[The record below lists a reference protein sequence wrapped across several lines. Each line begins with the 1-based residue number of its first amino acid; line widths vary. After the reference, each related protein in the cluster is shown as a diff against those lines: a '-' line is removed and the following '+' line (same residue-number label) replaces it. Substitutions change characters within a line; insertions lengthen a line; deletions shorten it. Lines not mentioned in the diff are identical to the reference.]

1 MRIASKLTIVLCCFL
16 VIGFPQPV
24 SSMEMDLGE
33 FTDHKYDTPVST
45 EAAMRAPAAKL
56 NPPKLSM
63 ANLEIRLTGVI
74 SADP

>member
-1 MRIASKLTIVLCCFL
+1 MRIASKPLTIVLCCFL

-45 EAAMRAPAAKL
+45 EGALRVPAAKVE
-56 NPPKLSM
+56 ST
-63 ANLEIRLTGVI
+63 EVV
-74 SADP
+74 